1 MSGEIGSRGGR
12 KNTFS
17 RLHWHRLSHLRHVRD
32 GCHVLG
38 PRDADLERGFQRRL
52 VEARKRA
59 SRIRWLELSR
69 CDPSV
74 TRGSSIQAD
83 QYEE

>member
-1 MSGEIGSRGGR
+1 M
-12 KNTFS
+12 
-17 RLHWHRLSHLRHVRD
+17 RHVRD

-69 CDPSV
+69 CNPSV
-74 TRGSSIQAD
+74 TQGASIQGD
-83 QYEE
+83 EYEEKLSKLSDVIFRVKWRNEN